1 MKRGIISMLIT
12 LAALSAAKA
21 DNIQVIH
28 LDGGKRLGEL
38 IDRES
43 GIDSLVVSGRMTDED
58 FIDLGTFCN
67 DTGVRGIC
75 LCDVEVGNGV
85 LPTCSFGYSLGD
97 YQHRKDLK
105 HVTLPKSLKVIGKYA
120 LAGLNVSS
128 IELPQTVEVIDD
140 GAFRGS
146 AVSHVEFPE
155 ALKEIG
161 ADAFYHCLNLM
172 EVELP
177 AGLTTIGDAAF
188 ALTGLEEIVLPESLR
203 SLGYCAFNCDN
214 LTKVVFPSGLEEI
227 GYAVFANAPVK
238 EVTWPDN
245 LTTIRNAAF
254 YSCALEGT
262 LRLPDGVR
270 YIEEKAFIW
279 NNGLLEVILP
289 TTLLSLSGDSFCNFG
304 IERLTCL
311 ATEPPRMDN
320 PDYNTEWMGHTTLYV
335 PRGCTDSYRNSPGW
349 NKFRD
354 IQEITGTAVA
364 TIMDKPESDNRYYR
378 LDGTVISKPQRGL
391 YIHHGK
397 KVLIPFCR

>member
-12 LAALSAAKA
+12 LAAMSAAKA
-21 DNIQVIH
+21 DNIQEIH
-28 LDGGKRLGEL
+28 LDGSKRLGEL

-58 FIDLGTFCN
+58 FKDLGTFCN
-67 DTGVRGIC
+67 DTGVRGIS
-75 LCDVEVGNGV
+75 LYDVEVGNGE

-97 YQHRKDLK
+97 YQHRKDIK
-105 HVTLPKSLKVIGKYA
+105 HVTLPKSLKAIGKYA
-120 LAGLNVSS
+120 LAGLNVSA

-146 AVSHVEFPE
+146 AVSHIQFPD

-161 ADAFYHCLNLM
+161 ADAFYHCLNLR

-177 AGLTTIGDAAF
+177 SGLTTIGDAAF

-203 SLGYCAFNCDN
+203 SLGYCAFNCDS

-227 GYAVFANAPVK
+227 GHAVFANAPVK
-238 EVTWPDN
+238 EVSWPDN
-245 LTTIRNAAF
+245 LKTIRKAAF

-270 YIEEKAFIW
+270 YIEEEAFIW
-279 NNGLLEVILP
+279 NDDLLEVILP
-289 TTLLSLSGDSFCNFG
+289 ATLLSLSGDSFCSFS

-311 ATEPPRMDN
+311 ATEPPRMEN
-320 PDYNTEWMGHTTLYV
+320 PDDNTEWMSHTTLYV
-335 PRGCTDSYRNSPGW
+335 PQGCADRYRNSAGW

-354 IQEITGTAVA
+354 IQEITGTAIV
-364 TIMDKPESDNRYYR
+364 TVTDKLESDSRYYR

-397 KVLIPFCR
+397 KVLKVYQ